1 MDWRP
6 CFIGVNL
13 TYMYIS
19 LDPVV
24 QKMDNAIQQINPY
37 PAKKLLA
44 IKRINCY
51 PADISVGE
59 TFYWIEI

>member
-1 MDWRP
+1 MDWPP

-19 LDPVV
+19 QGPVV

-37 PAKKLLA
+37 PAN
-44 IKRINCY
+44 NC
-51 PADISVGE
+51 
-59 TFYWIEI
+59 

>member
-1 MDWRP
+1 
-6 CFIGVNL
+6 
-13 TYMYIS
+13 MYIC
-19 LDPVV
+19 LGPVV
-24 QKMDNAIQQINPY
+24 QKMDNALQQINPY